1 MLRPRPPP
9 APKAMLDLAPRLLLL
24 RGHALGAMALGAC
37 LFGLL
42 APRPAGAHQVG
53 LSRGVYTAAGP
64 AVDGELTFARAE
76 LLALAPALDR
86 GGDGS
91 LDDADL
97 AAGAAALQARVVE
110 RVALAVDGRDCA
122 GAVVRGG
129 LTEEDGAVVVA
140 RWTCPAPGRELA
152 LRLPLLEDLASG
164 HRHLAEVRRP
174 GAGPEDSLAD
184 LVLHRRSPAATVPL
198 AGDPTAGEPP
208 AHPVSAYFGLG
219 VEHILIGTDHL
230 VFLLGLV
237 LVGGRLRSLVAVI
250 TAFTLGH
257 SLSLA
262 LATLGLWTPG
272 AAFVEPAIALSI
284 AYVGVENFFVADA
297 AGRWKI
303 TLPFGFVHGFG
314 FAGVLAEIGVPP
326 DAVGLALLLFN
337 LGVEAGQLL
346 VLAVVLPVLLALARV
361 PAWGRVRGARWI
373 SAAIVVAG
381 LYWFVE
387 RVFLGG

>member
-1 MLRPRPPP
+1 MRTPS
-9 APKAMLDLAPRLLLL
+9 DLAPRP
-24 RGHALGAMALGAC
+24 RHALVVATC

-42 APRPAGAHQVG
+42 AARVAAAHQVG
-53 LSRGVYTAAGP
+53 LSRGVYTADGATI
-64 AVDGELTFARAE
+64 DGELTFARAE

-86 GGDGS
+86 GLDGA

-97 AAGAAALQARVVE
+97 AAGAAILQDRVVARVELAADDRPCVGA
-110 RVALAVDGRDCA
+110 AL
-122 GAVVRGG
+122 RGG

-140 RWTCPAPGRELA
+140 RWRCPAPPRALA
-152 LRLPLLEDLASG
+152 LRLPLLDDLAFG

-184 LVLHRRSPAATVPL
+184 LVLLRRSPAATVPL
-198 AGDPTAGEPP
+198 AGDAPAEPT
-208 AHPVSAYFGLG
+208 HPVSAYFGLG

-262 LATLGLWTPG
+262 LATLGVWTPDPS
-272 AAFVEPAIALSI
+272 FVEPAIALSI
-284 AYVGVENFFVADA
+284 AYVGLENFFVTDA
-297 AGRWKI
+297 AGRWRL
-303 TLPFGFVHGFG
+303 TLPFGFIHGFG

-326 DAVGLALLLFN
+326 DAIGSALLLFN

-346 VLAVVLPVLLALARV
+346 VLAIVLPILLALARV
-361 PAWGRVRGARWI
+361 PAWRRDGGPRWV
-373 SAAIVVAG
+373 SAAIVLAG

-387 RVFLGG
+387 RVFL